1 MYRLLNMRSLIVI
14 VFTTG
19 SGWNARRVFLFAKMV
34 QPYKML

>member
-1 MYRLLNMRSLIVI
+1 MRSLIVI

-19 SGWNARRVFLFAKMV
+19 SGWNARRVGPLFLFAKMV